1 MKRPEVVYCGVRGI
15 DILKRLSHS
24 LSRSQGTT
32 LYQIIFEE
40 IVKANNTAERGAGCV
55 VKAVYLSLKEMYS
68 GRRYTD

>member
-15 DILKRLSHS
+15 DILKRLSHT

-40 IVKANNTAERGAGCV
+40 IVKANNTAKEERGALL
-55 VKAVYLSLKEMYS
+55 KASTFL
-68 GRRYTD
+68 

>member
-15 DILKRLSHS
+15 DILKRLSHT

-40 IVKANNTAERGAGCV
+40 IVKANNTAKEERGALL
-55 VKAVYLSLKEMYS
+55 KASAFLSKKCTQS
-68 GRRYTD
+68 GGT